1 MTALGDSAF
10 WGCASLKRVVW
21 PKSATALGDKTFYR
35 CEALREF
42 STVPDSTAFRAVDGV
57 LFSADG
63 KTLVAYPPGRES
75 GEYRVPPGTERIGDR
90 AFYQTRRLKS
100 VEFPPGLTAIGAD
113 AFGESGL
120 KRVEFPASL
129 RTVGVGAFSW
139 CGLERIAFSEG
150 LETLGAQAFYNC
162 LSLETV
168 ELPASLTNIGGEAF
182 EIDFDVDPN
191 PKRDLRLI
199 APDGSFAAKYA
210 EENRMKR
217 VAPEK

>member
-1 MTALGDSAF
+1 M
-10 WGCASLKRVVW
+10 
-21 PKSATALGDKTFYR
+21 
-35 CEALREF
+35 
-42 STVPDSTAFRAVDGV
+42 
-57 LFSADG
+57 
-63 KTLVAYPPGRES
+63 
-75 GEYRVPPGTERIGDR
+75 
-90 AFYQTRRLKS
+90 KS
-100 VEFPPGLTAIGAD
+100 VVFPSGLTAIGAD

-139 CGLERIAFSEG
+139 CALERIAFSEG

-199 APDGSFAAKYA
+199 ASDGSFAAKYA